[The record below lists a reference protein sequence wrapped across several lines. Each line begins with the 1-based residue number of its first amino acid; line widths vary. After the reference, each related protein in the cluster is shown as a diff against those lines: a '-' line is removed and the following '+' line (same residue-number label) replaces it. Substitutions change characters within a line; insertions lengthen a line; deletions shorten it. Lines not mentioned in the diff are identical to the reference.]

1 MKKIGLVGGTSW
13 SSTID
18 YYRFINEGVNE
29 KLGSLNFA
37 ECIIYSVNFEDFRA
51 YNAKHD
57 WDGTFELL
65 SSAANQLKAAGAD
78 VILLCAN
85 TAHIVADRVKANVGL
100 PLLDIRVVTAEAVLS
115 KGLRKVGLLGT
126 VFTMEL
132 DFYRDKLTERSIE
145 TIIPE
150 SKEDRDFIEHTL
162 LHELGKE
169 IITEET
175 KQAYLK
181 IIDKLIRQG
190 AEGIILGCTEIPL
203 LIGQEDVSVP
213 VFNTTLIH
221 SQAAVD
227 FIFSP
232 KQPAA
237 YHEF

>member
-18 YYRFINEGVNE
+18 YYRFINEGINE

-37 ECIIYSVNFEDFRA
+37 ECVIYSVNFEDFRTF
-51 YNAKHD
+51 NAKHD
-57 WDGTFELL
+57 WDGTFALL
-65 SSAANQLKAAGAD
+65 ANAANQLKAGGAE

-85 TAHIVADRVKANVGL
+85 TAHIVADRVRDNVRL
-100 PLLDIRVVTAEAVLS
+100 PLLDIRIATAEAVLS
-115 KGLRKVGLLGT
+115 KGLKKVGLLGT

-132 DFYRDKLTERSIE
+132 DFYRDKLAEQGIE

-169 IITEET
+169 IITEAT
-175 KQAYLK
+175 KCAYLK
-181 IIDKLIRQG
+181 IIDKLIDQG

-203 LIGQEDVSVP
+203 LIGQEDVPVP

-221 SQAAVD
+221 SQAAVN
-227 FIFSP
+227 FSLT
-232 KQPAA
+232 
-237 YHEF
+237 

>member
-18 YYRFINEGVNE
+18 YYRFINEGVNK

-37 ECIIYSVNFEDFRA
+37 ECIIYSVNFEDFRT

-57 WDGTFELL
+57 WDGAFELL
-65 SSAANQLKAAGAD
+65 STAANRLKAAGAE

-85 TAHIVADRVKANVGL
+85 TAHIVADRVSNKVSL
-100 PLLDIRVVTAEAVLS
+100 PLLDIRVATADAILS

-132 DFYRDKLTERSIE
+132 DFYRDKLAERNIE

-162 LHELGKE
+162 LYELGKE

-181 IIDKLIRQG
+181 IIDKLIDQG
-190 AEGIILGCTEIPL
+190 AEGIVLGCTEIPL
-203 LIGQEDVSVP
+203 LIGQEDVCVP

-227 FIFSP
+227 FALSP
-232 KQPAA
+232 KQSAA
-237 YHEF
+237 YHEL